1 MMGQLTRLL
10 LREFFSINS
19 LTIPLMTP
27 RVQTRFDDGPLPPAT
42 KLYSFLQENKQAATH
57 FMIGVNILANPDL
70 FVTAFN
76 SGDDLA
82 VHTWSHPWM
91 TAQTNERIVAELGWT
106 MQIIHDSSQGRVP
119 RFWRPPFGDSDE
131 RVRAIAK
138 EVFGLT
144 CIIWNHE

>member
-1 MMGQLTRLL
+1 VENTIFMMGQLTRLL
-10 LREFFSINS
+10 LREFYSINS
-19 LTIPLMTP
+19 LTIPLTTS

-91 TAQTNERIVAELGWT
+91 TAQTSERIVAELGWT

-119 RFWRPPFGDSDE
+119 RF
-131 RVRAIAK
+131 
-138 EVFGLT
+138 
-144 CIIWNHE
+144 